1 MAQQVLYNTTTGQV
15 MQWQDTNQYA
25 YPELPTGAAILAVT
39 ETEWANQTGIWYISN
54 GALTQTNPNPNTP
67 TLAQLQAQATA
78 QVDMWLAQQLA
89 PTDWIITKINEY
101 NILGKQNTFTTQY
114 ATQLNQ
120 RQTYRQTA
128 QTVKQQITAAT
139 TQSAIQTALAGL
151 T

>member
-15 MQWQDTNQYA
+15 IQWQDTNQYT
-25 YPELPTGAAILAVT
+25 YPELPAGAAILAVT
-39 ETEWANQTGIWYISN
+39 EAEWANQAGIWYVSS

-78 QVDMWLAQQLA
+78 QVDMWLTQQLA

-139 TQSAIQTALAGL
+139 TQAAIQTALAGL